1 MVDRKLNDGDV
12 QKLQKEVIDRYDNIR
27 GSLAKLQGT
36 IDMIEKAWTGQ
47 GANAF
52 NTKQTEINGH
62 MVAIGKMLDDFLEG
76 IHMTKTDKQNLED
89 QITADMT
96 KISVEDLGGKTS
108 ALNSY

>member
-62 MVAIGKMLDDFLEG
+62 MVAIGKMLDDFLQG